1 MSCSI
6 MTDAGLALFARALQE
21 GFTVPVDRMLF
32 ADIPGLDT
40 DAEPSPETMRPAA
53 ETIVHEGVITN
64 AGKLDANQV
73 IYSYVL
79 PATLGPFYIN
89 WIGLYSTQ
97 YETLI
102 AIYHVPRHYKSN
114 TSGFQVGNTLY
125 KNFAIQYENIGDLS
139 GITVPPESWQ
149 YDFDDRYAL
158 KNHNHDTK
166 YEPLGCVSEHNQAAA
181 AHKTLF
187 DAKAPLASPALTGTP
202 TVPTA
207 AAGTNTTQA
216 ASTAF
221 VTTAVNNAKITV
233 DSALS
238 GTSTNPVQNKVINTA
253 LAAKAPLA
261 SPALTGTP
269 TVPTAAAGTNTTQ
282 AASTAFVTTAVNNAK
297 ITVDSALSGTSTNPV
312 QNKVINTALAA
323 KAASSHTHSYL
334 PLAGGTM
341 TGSITR
347 DGLLAQNGVSGSNI
361 SINGGT
367 GGMNHGG
374 TLGLY
379 DKNHTSDGGCFILRA
394 SKDGVNY
401 KDLRGAP
408 DGTLT
413 WMGKSL
419 LGDDVI
425 TTWQSSDKKSWY
437 RKYAS
442 GWIEQGGYVG
452 ASATSVTYPVAF
464 ADTNYCILRTRHTTN
479 GNDIGDDGQNVR
491 SVTTT
496 GFTMS
501 NGYAPSYGSWWFAC
515 GYAAS

>member
-6 MTDAGLALFARALQE
+6 MTNAGLALFARALQE

-40 DAEPSPETMRPAA
+40 DAEPSPETTRPAA

-158 KNHNHDTK
+158 KNHDHDTK
-166 YEPLGCVSEHNQAAA
+166 YEPLGSVSTHNQAAA

-187 DAKAPLASPALTGTP
+187 DQKAPLASPAFTGTP

-221 VTTAVNNAKITV
+221 VKTAVDNAKITV

-238 GTSTNPVQNKVINTA
+238 GTSTNPVQNKVINAA
-253 LAAKAPLA
+253 LGK
-261 SPALTGTP
+261 
-269 TVPTAAAGTNTTQ
+269 
-282 AASTAFVTTAVNNAK
+282 
-297 ITVDSALSGTSTNPV
+297 
-312 QNKVINTALAA
+312 
-323 KAASSHTHSYL
+323 YL

-379 DKNHTSDGGCFILRA
+379 DKNHTTDGGCFILRA
-394 SKDGVNY
+394 ASDGTNY

-413 WMGKSL
+413 WMGISL
-419 LGDDVI
+419 LG
-425 TTWQSSDKKSWY
+425 T
-437 RKYAS
+437 S
-442 GWIEQGGYVG
+442 GKTANGYIKLPDGLIIQWGRG
-452 ASATSVTYPVAF
+452 ASVSGETTAETTFPIAFPTACLRVIASPFCSNAHASVDGWVQVKSYTESSFVYFGQFNGDVAGI
-464 ADTNYCILRTRHTTN
+464 ACDYIA
-479 GNDIGDDGQNVR
+479 IG
-491 SVTTT
+491 
-496 GFTMS
+496 
-501 NGYAPSYGSWWFAC
+501 Y
-515 GYAAS
+515 

>member
-187 DAKAPLASPALTGTP
+187 D
-202 TVPTA
+202 
-207 AAGTNTTQA
+207 
-216 ASTAF
+216 
-221 VTTAVNNAKITV
+221 
-233 DSALS
+233 
-238 GTSTNPVQNKVINTA
+238 
-253 LAAKAPLA
+253 AKAPLA

>member
-1 MSCSI
+1 

-21 GFTVPVDRMLF
+21 GFTVPIDRMLF

-158 KNHNHDTK
+158 KNHDHDTK
-166 YEPLGCVSEHNQAAA
+166 YEPLGSVSTHNQAAA

-187 DAKAPLASPALTGTP
+187 DQKAPLASPAFTGTP

-221 VTTAVNNAKITV
+221 VKTAVDNAKITV

-238 GTSTNPVQNKVINTA
+238 ASSTNPVQNKVINTA

-269 TVPTAAAGTNTTQ
+269 TAPTAAAGTNTTQ
-282 AASTAFVTTAVNNAK
+282 LATTAFVKTAVDNAK
-297 ITVDSALSGTSTNPV
+297 ITVDSALSASSTNPV
-312 QNKVINTALAA
+312 QNKVINAVLGE
-323 KAASSHTHSYL
+323 YL

-347 DGLLAQNGVSGSNI
+347 DGLLAQNGMSGSNI

-379 DKNHTSDGGCFILRA
+379 DKNHTTDGGCFILRA
-394 SKDGVNY
+394 ASDGTNY
-401 KDLRGAP
+401 KDLRGTP

-413 WMGKSL
+413 WDGVSL
-419 LGDDVI
+419 IPTG
-425 TTWQSSDKKSWY
+425 TK
-437 RKYAS
+437 A
-442 GWIEQGGYVG
+442 GAGYVKLPNGIIIQWGGGGSGVNSETTATVTFPITFPNACLRVIGTTYCSG
-452 ASATSVTYPVAF
+452 ANAAVDGWVQIKSYSAESFV
-464 ADTNYCILRTRHTTN
+464 
-479 GNDIGDDGQNVR
+479 
-491 SVTTT
+491 
-496 GFTMS
+496 
-501 NGYAPSYGSWWFAC
+501 WFAQFNGDTAHIAC
-515 GYAAS
+515 DYIAIGY

>member
-1 MSCSI
+1 

-21 GFTVPVDRMLF
+21 GFTVPIDRMLF

-158 KNHNHDTK
+158 KNHDHDTK
-166 YEPLGCVSEHNQAAA
+166 YEPLGSVSTHNQAAA

-187 DAKAPLASPALTGTP
+187 DQKAPLASPAFTGTP

-221 VTTAVNNAKITV
+221 VTTAVDNAKITV

-238 GTSTNPVQNKVINTA
+238 GTSTNPVQNKVINAA
-253 LAAKAPLA
+253 LGK
-261 SPALTGTP
+261 
-269 TVPTAAAGTNTTQ
+269 
-282 AASTAFVTTAVNNAK
+282 
-297 ITVDSALSGTSTNPV
+297 
-312 QNKVINTALAA
+312 
-323 KAASSHTHSYL
+323 YL

-379 DKNHTSDGGCFILRA
+379 DKNHTTDGGCFILRA
-394 SKDGVNY
+394 ASDGTNY

-413 WMGKSL
+413 WMGISL
-419 LGDDVI
+419 LG
-425 TTWQSSDKKSWY
+425 T
-437 RKYAS
+437 S
-442 GWIEQGGYVG
+442 GKTANGYIKLPDGLIIQWGRG
-452 ASATSVTYPVAF
+452 ASVSGETTAETTFPIAFPAACLRVIASPFCSNAHVGVDGWVQVKSYTKSSFVYFGQFSGDVAGI
-464 ADTNYCILRTRHTTN
+464 ACDYIA
-479 GNDIGDDGQNVR
+479 IG
-491 SVTTT
+491 
-496 GFTMS
+496 
-501 NGYAPSYGSWWFAC
+501 Y
-515 GYAAS
+515 

>member
-1 MSCSI
+1 MPNSI
-6 MTDAGLALFARALQE
+6 ITSAGLALFARALDE
-21 GFTVPVDRMLF
+21 GLTISVDRMIF
-32 ADIPGLDT
+32 ADIPELD
-40 DAEPSPETMRPAA
+40 PSVTPDPAQTLPAA
-53 ETIVHEGVITN
+53 SQIV
-64 AGKLDANQV
+64 LDAV
-73 IYSYVL
+73 IETQGKINADTVVYSKIL
-79 PATLGPFYIN
+79 TATDGDFYLN

-97 YETLI
+97 YTCLV
-102 AIYHVPRHYKSN
+102 AVCHVPRHKKIK
-114 TSGFQVGNTLY
+114 TSGFEAGNTLY
-125 KNFAIQYENIGDLS
+125 KNFALQFAHAAVLT
-139 GITVPPESWQ
+139 GITIAPESWQ

-158 KNHNHDTK
+158 KNHDHDTK
-166 YEPLGCVSEHNQAAA
+166 YEPLGSVSTHNQAAA

-187 DAKAPLASPALTGTP
+187 DQKAPLASPAFTGTP

-221 VTTAVNNAKITV
+221 VKTAVDNAKITV

-238 GTSTNPVQNKVINTA
+238 ASSTNPVQNKVIHTA

-261 SPALTGTP
+261 SPAFTGTP

-282 AASTAFVTTAVNNAK
+282 AASTAFVKTAVGNAK
-297 ITVDSALSGTSTNPV
+297 ITVDSVLSSTSTNPV
-312 QNKVINTALAA
+312 QNKVINTALG
-323 KAASSHTHSYL
+323 KYL

-379 DKNHTSDGGCFILRA
+379 DKNHTTDGGCFILRA
-394 SKDGVNY
+394 ASDGTNY

-413 WMGKSL
+413 WDGVSL
-419 LGDDVI
+419 IPTG
-425 TTWQSSDKKSWY
+425 TK
-437 RKYAS
+437 A
-442 GWIEQGGYVG
+442 GAGYVKLPNGIIIQWGGGGSGVNSETTATVTFPITFPNACLRVIGTTYCSG
-452 ASATSVTYPVAF
+452 ANAAVDGWVQIKSYSAESFV
-464 ADTNYCILRTRHTTN
+464 
-479 GNDIGDDGQNVR
+479 
-491 SVTTT
+491 
-496 GFTMS
+496 
-501 NGYAPSYGSWWFAC
+501 WFAQFNGDTAHIAC
-515 GYAAS
+515 DYIAIGY

>member
-1 MSCSI
+1 

-21 GFTVPVDRMLF
+21 GFTVPIDRMLF

-158 KNHNHDTK
+158 KNHDHDTK
-166 YEPLGCVSEHNQAAA
+166 YEPLGSVSTHNQAAA

-187 DAKAPLASPALTGTP
+187 DQKAPLASPAFTGTP

-221 VTTAVNNAKITV
+221 VTTAVDNAKITV

-238 GTSTNPVQNKVINTA
+238 GTSTNPVQNKVINAA
-253 LAAKAPLA
+253 LGK
-261 SPALTGTP
+261 
-269 TVPTAAAGTNTTQ
+269 
-282 AASTAFVTTAVNNAK
+282 
-297 ITVDSALSGTSTNPV
+297 
-312 QNKVINTALAA
+312 
-323 KAASSHTHSYL
+323 YL

-347 DGLLAQNGVSGSNI
+347 DGLLAQNGMSGSNI

-379 DKNHTSDGGCFILRA
+379 DKNHTTDGGCFILRA
-394 SKDGVNY
+394 ASDGTNY

-413 WMGKSL
+413 WMGISL
-419 LGDDVI
+419 LG
-425 TTWQSSDKKSWY
+425 T
-437 RKYAS
+437 S
-442 GWIEQGGYVG
+442 GKTANGYVKLPDGLIIQWGRG
-452 ASATSVTYPVAF
+452 ASVSGETTAETTFPIAFPTACLRVIASPFCSNAHAGVDGWVQVKSYTKSSFVYFGQFNGDVAGI
-464 ADTNYCILRTRHTTN
+464 ACDYIA
-479 GNDIGDDGQNVR
+479 IG
-491 SVTTT
+491 
-496 GFTMS
+496 
-501 NGYAPSYGSWWFAC
+501 Y
-515 GYAAS
+515 

>member
-1 MSCSI
+1 

-158 KNHNHDTK
+158 KNHDHDTK
-166 YEPLGCVSEHNQAAA
+166 YEPLESVSTHNQAAA

-187 DAKAPLASPALTGTP
+187 DQKAPLASPAFTGTP

-221 VTTAVNNAKITV
+221 VKTAVDNAKITV
-233 DSALS
+233 DGALS
-238 GTSTNPVQNKVINTA
+238 STSTNPVQNKVINTA

-261 SPALTGTP
+261 SPAFTGTP

-282 AASTAFVTTAVNNAK
+282 AASTAFVKTAVDNAK
-297 ITVDSALSGTSTNPV
+297 ITVDSALSSTSTNPV

-323 KAASSHTHSYL
+323 KAANSHTHSYL

-347 DGLLAQNGVSGSNI
+347 DGLLAQNGMSGSNI

-379 DKNHTSDGGCFILRA
+379 DKNHTTDGGCFILRA
-394 SKDGVNY
+394 ASDGTNY

-413 WMGKSL
+413 WMGISL
-419 LGDDVI
+419 LG
-425 TTWQSSDKKSWY
+425 T
-437 RKYAS
+437 S
-442 GWIEQGGYVG
+442 GKTANGYVKLPDGLIIQWGRG
-452 ASATSVTYPVAF
+452 ASVSGETTAETTFPIAFPTACLRVIASPFCSNAHASVDGWVQVKSYTESSFVYFGQFNGDVAGI
-464 ADTNYCILRTRHTTN
+464 ACDYIA
-479 GNDIGDDGQNVR
+479 IG
-491 SVTTT
+491 
-496 GFTMS
+496 
-501 NGYAPSYGSWWFAC
+501 Y
-515 GYAAS
+515 

>member
-1 MSCSI
+1 

-21 GFTVPVDRMLF
+21 GFTVPIDRMLF

-158 KNHNHDTK
+158 KNHDHDTK
-166 YEPLGCVSEHNQAAA
+166 YEPLESVSTHNQAAA

-187 DAKAPLASPALTGTP
+187 DQKAPLASPAFTGTP

-221 VTTAVNNAKITV
+221 VKTAVDDAKITV

-238 GTSTNPVQNKVINTA
+238 STSTNPVQNKVINTA

-261 SPALTGTP
+261 SPAFTGTP

-282 AASTAFVTTAVNNAK
+282 AASTAFVKTAVDDAK
-297 ITVDSALSGTSTNPV
+297 ITVDSALSSTSTNPV
-312 QNKVINTALAA
+312 QNKVINAALG
-323 KAASSHTHSYL
+323 KYL

-379 DKNHTSDGGCFILRA
+379 DKNHTTDGGCFILRA
-394 SKDGVNY
+394 ASDGTNY

-413 WMGKSL
+413 WDGVSL
-419 LGDDVI
+419 IPTG
-425 TTWQSSDKKSWY
+425 TK
-437 RKYAS
+437 A
-442 GWIEQGGYVG
+442 GAGYVKLPNGIIIQWGGGGSGVNSETTATVTFPITFPNACLRVIGTTYCSG
-452 ASATSVTYPVAF
+452 ANAAVDGWVQIKSYSAESFV
-464 ADTNYCILRTRHTTN
+464 
-479 GNDIGDDGQNVR
+479 
-491 SVTTT
+491 
-496 GFTMS
+496 
-501 NGYAPSYGSWWFAC
+501 WFAQFNGDTAHIAC
-515 GYAAS
+515 DYIAIGY

>member
-1 MSCSI
+1 
-6 MTDAGLALFARALQE
+6 MTNAGLALFARALQE

-40 DAEPSPETMRPAA
+40 DAEPSPETTRPAA

-158 KNHNHDTK
+158 KNHNHDTT
-166 YEPLGCVSEHNQAAA
+166 YEPLGSVSTHNQAAA

-187 DAKAPLASPALTGTP
+187 DQKAPLASPAFTGTP

-238 GTSTNPVQNKVINTA
+238 STSTNPVQNKVINAA
-253 LAAKAPLA
+253 LGK
-261 SPALTGTP
+261 
-269 TVPTAAAGTNTTQ
+269 
-282 AASTAFVTTAVNNAK
+282 
-297 ITVDSALSGTSTNPV
+297 
-312 QNKVINTALAA
+312 
-323 KAASSHTHSYL
+323 YL

-379 DKNHTSDGGCFILRA
+379 DKNHTTDGGCFILRA
-394 SKDGVNY
+394 ASDGTNY

-413 WMGKSL
+413 WMGISL
-419 LGDDVI
+419 LG
-425 TTWQSSDKKSWY
+425 T
-437 RKYAS
+437 S
-442 GWIEQGGYVG
+442 GKTANGYIKLPDGLIIQWGRG
-452 ASATSVTYPVAF
+452 ASVSGETTAETTFPIAFPAACLRVIASPFCSNAHVGVDGWVQVKSYTKSSFVYFGQFSGDVAGI
-464 ADTNYCILRTRHTTN
+464 ACDYIA
-479 GNDIGDDGQNVR
+479 IG
-491 SVTTT
+491 
-496 GFTMS
+496 
-501 NGYAPSYGSWWFAC
+501 Y
-515 GYAAS
+515 

>member
-238 GTSTNPVQNKVINTA
+238 S
-253 LAAKAPLA
+253 
-261 SPALTGTP
+261 
-269 TVPTAAAGTNTTQ
+269 
-282 AASTAFVTTAVNNAK
+282 
-297 ITVDSALSGTSTNPV
+297 TSTNPV

>member
-149 YDFDDRYAL
+149 YDYDDRYAL
-158 KNHNHDTK
+158 KNHTHQDLAVTVDSALSASSTNPVQNKVINTA
-166 YEPLGCVSEHNQAAA
+166 LA
-181 AHKTLF
+181 
-187 DAKAPLASPALTGTP
+187 AKAPLASPGFTGTP

-238 GTSTNPVQNKVINTA
+238 
-253 LAAKAPLA
+253 A
-261 SPALTGTP
+261 S
-269 TVPTAAAGTNTTQ
+269 
-282 AASTAFVTTAVNNAK
+282 
-297 ITVDSALSGTSTNPV
+297 STNPV

-379 DKNHTSDGGCFILRA
+379 DKNHATDGGCFILRA
-394 SKDGVNY
+394 ASDGTNY
-401 KDLRGAP
+401 KDLRGTP

-413 WMGKSL
+413 WDGVSLIGTASKASAGYTKLPNGIIIQWGISSGKSGEVSGTVTFPIAFPTACL
-419 LGDDVI
+419 AVI
-425 TTWQSSDKKSWY
+425 PGTKAAAGSASYDQWIQLTAMTATGATFFWQ
-437 RKYAS
+437 AN
-442 GWIEQGGYVG
+442 G
-452 ASATSVTYPVAF
+452 
-464 ADTNYCILRTRHTTN
+464 DTNTCYAVYIA
-479 GNDIGDDGQNVR
+479 IG
-491 SVTTT
+491 
-496 GFTMS
+496 
-501 NGYAPSYGSWWFAC
+501 Y
-515 GYAAS
+515 

>member
-1 MSCSI
+1 M
-6 MTDAGLALFARALQE
+6 
-21 GFTVPVDRMLF
+21 
-32 ADIPGLDT
+32 
-40 DAEPSPETMRPAA
+40 
-53 ETIVHEGVITN
+53 
-64 AGKLDANQV
+64 
-73 IYSYVL
+73 
-79 PATLGPFYIN
+79 
-89 WIGLYSTQ
+89 
-97 YETLI
+97 
-102 AIYHVPRHYKSN
+102 
-114 TSGFQVGNTLY
+114 
-125 KNFAIQYENIGDLS
+125 
-139 GITVPPESWQ
+139 PPESWQ

-158 KNHNHDTK
+158 KNHNHDTT
-166 YEPLGCVSEHNQAAA
+166 YEPLGSVSTHNQAAA

-187 DAKAPLASPALTGTP
+187 DQKAPLASPAFTGTP

-238 GTSTNPVQNKVINTA
+238 STSTNPVQNKVINTA

-261 SPALTGTP
+261 SPTFTGTP

-282 AASTAFVTTAVNNAK
+282 AASTAFVTTAVDNAK

-312 QNKVINTALAA
+312 QNKVINAALG
-323 KAASSHTHSYL
+323 KYL

-379 DKNHTSDGGCFILRA
+379 DKNHTTDGGCFILRA
-394 SKDGVNY
+394 ASDGTNY

-413 WMGKSL
+413 WMGISL
-419 LGDDVI
+419 LG
-425 TTWQSSDKKSWY
+425 T
-437 RKYAS
+437 S
-442 GWIEQGGYVG
+442 GKTANAYIKLPDGLIIQWGRG
-452 ASATSVTYPVAF
+452 ASVSGETTAETTFPIAFPAACLRVIASPFCSNAHVGVDGWVQVKSYTKSSFVYFGQFSGDVAGI
-464 ADTNYCILRTRHTTN
+464 ACDYIA
-479 GNDIGDDGQNVR
+479 IG
-491 SVTTT
+491 
-496 GFTMS
+496 
-501 NGYAPSYGSWWFAC
+501 Y
-515 GYAAS
+515 

>member
-1 MSCSI
+1 

-64 AGKLDANQV
+64 AGKLNANQV

-149 YDFDDRYAL
+149 YDYDDRYAL
-158 KNHNHDTK
+158 KNHNHDTT
-166 YEPLGCVSEHNQAAA
+166 YEPLGSVSMHNQAAA

-238 GTSTNPVQNKVINTA
+238 ASSTNPVQNKVINAA
-253 LAAKAPLA
+253 LGK
-261 SPALTGTP
+261 
-269 TVPTAAAGTNTTQ
+269 
-282 AASTAFVTTAVNNAK
+282 
-297 ITVDSALSGTSTNPV
+297 
-312 QNKVINTALAA
+312 
-323 KAASSHTHSYL
+323 YL

-341 TGSITR
+341 TGGITR

-379 DKNHTSDGGCFILRA
+379 DKNHATDGGCFILRA
-394 SKDGVNY
+394 ASDGTNY

-413 WMGKSL
+413 WMGISL
-419 LGDDVI
+419 LG
-425 TTWQSSDKKSWY
+425 T
-437 RKYAS
+437 S
-442 GWIEQGGYVG
+442 GKTANGYVKLPDGLIIQWGRG
-452 ASATSVTYPVAF
+452 ASVSGETTAETTFPIAFPAACLRVIASPFCSNAHAGVDGWVQVKSYTKSSFVYFGQFNGDVAGI
-464 ADTNYCILRTRHTTN
+464 ACDYIA
-479 GNDIGDDGQNVR
+479 IG
-491 SVTTT
+491 
-496 GFTMS
+496 
-501 NGYAPSYGSWWFAC
+501 Y
-515 GYAAS
+515 

>member
-1 MSCSI
+1 
-6 MTDAGLALFARALQE
+6 MTNAGLALFARALQE

-40 DAEPSPETMRPAA
+40 DAEPSPETTRPAA

-158 KNHNHDTK
+158 KNHNHDTT
-166 YEPLGCVSEHNQAAA
+166 YEPLGSVSTHNQAAA

-187 DAKAPLASPALTGTP
+187 DQKAPLASPAFTGTP

-221 VTTAVNNAKITV
+221 VTTAVDNAKITV

-238 GTSTNPVQNKVINTA
+238 GTSTNPVQNKVINAA
-253 LAAKAPLA
+253 LGK
-261 SPALTGTP
+261 
-269 TVPTAAAGTNTTQ
+269 
-282 AASTAFVTTAVNNAK
+282 
-297 ITVDSALSGTSTNPV
+297 
-312 QNKVINTALAA
+312 
-323 KAASSHTHSYL
+323 YL

-379 DKNHTSDGGCFILRA
+379 DKNHTTDGGCFILRA
-394 SKDGVNY
+394 ASDGTNY

-413 WMGKSL
+413 WMGISL
-419 LGDDVI
+419 LG
-425 TTWQSSDKKSWY
+425 T
-437 RKYAS
+437 S
-442 GWIEQGGYVG
+442 GKTANGYIKLPDGLIIQWGRG
-452 ASATSVTYPVAF
+452 ASVSGETTAETTFPIAFPAACLRVIASPFCSNAHVGVDGWVQVKSYTKSSFVYFGQFSGDVAGI
-464 ADTNYCILRTRHTTN
+464 ACDYIA
-479 GNDIGDDGQNVR
+479 IG
-491 SVTTT
+491 
-496 GFTMS
+496 
-501 NGYAPSYGSWWFAC
+501 Y
-515 GYAAS
+515 

>member
-1 MSCSI
+1 
-6 MTDAGLALFARALQE
+6 MTNAGLALFARALQE

-40 DAEPSPETMRPAA
+40 DAEPSPETTRPAA

-64 AGKLDANQV
+64 AGKLNANQV

-158 KNHNHDTK
+158 KNHNHDTT
-166 YEPLGCVSEHNQAAA
+166 YEPLGSVSTHNQAAA

-187 DAKAPLASPALTGTP
+187 DQKAPLASPAFTGTP

-238 GTSTNPVQNKVINTA
+238 STSTNPVQNKVINAA
-253 LAAKAPLA
+253 LGK
-261 SPALTGTP
+261 
-269 TVPTAAAGTNTTQ
+269 
-282 AASTAFVTTAVNNAK
+282 
-297 ITVDSALSGTSTNPV
+297 
-312 QNKVINTALAA
+312 
-323 KAASSHTHSYL
+323 YL

-379 DKNHTSDGGCFILRA
+379 DKNHTTDGGCFILRA
-394 SKDGVNY
+394 ASDGTNY

-413 WMGKSL
+413 WMGISL
-419 LGDDVI
+419 LG
-425 TTWQSSDKKSWY
+425 T
-437 RKYAS
+437 S
-442 GWIEQGGYVG
+442 GKTANGYIKLPDGLIIQWGRG
-452 ASATSVTYPVAF
+452 ASVSGETTAETTFPIAFPAACLRVIASPFCSNAHVGVDGWVQVKSYTKSSFVYFGQFSGDVAGI
-464 ADTNYCILRTRHTTN
+464 ACDYIA
-479 GNDIGDDGQNVR
+479 IG
-491 SVTTT
+491 
-496 GFTMS
+496 
-501 NGYAPSYGSWWFAC
+501 Y
-515 GYAAS
+515 